1 MRSLQKQNEDKRR
14 KVNKLEDQ
22 SIEITQSEEQRE
34 KISQNNFFLKKLQ
47 PRKSVELY

>member
-34 KISQNNFFLKKLQ
+34 KISQNNFF
-47 PRKSVELY
+47 

>member
-22 SIEITQSEEQRE
+22 SIEITQSEEQRGRNIT
-34 KISQNNFFLKKLQ
+34 K
-47 PRKSVELY
+47 

>member
-22 SIEITQSEEQRE
+22 SIEITQSEEQRG
-34 KISQNNFFLKKLQ
+34 KNITK
-47 PRKSVELY
+47 